1 MIAVFSSAHL
11 STVQGVPMRVTRI
24 FAAAVIALASTLSMF
39 AQADDAADKA
49 IRKALE
55 TLQLELPV
63 DSIAS
68 SPLSGLYEVK
78 LKGGRVLYASA
89 DGQFVMQGYLFQIKD
104 GKPVNLTEKTERLAI
119 SKIINGIPAGD
130 MVVYPA
136 IGEAKSHITVF
147 TDTTC
152 PYCHKLHAEVPE
164 LNRLGIEV
172 RYVAF
177 PRQGLGSPGDEQLQ
191 AVWCSKDRKGAMDR
205 MVTGKNIEAPK
216 CANPVSGQF
225 AIGQSIGVNGT
236 PAIVLAD
243 GQVIPGYQPAKQ
255 VAKLALSAQ

>member
-1 MIAVFSSAHL
+1 
-11 STVQGVPMRVTRI
+11 MRVTRI

-119 SKIINGIPAGD
+119 SKTINGIPAGD

-136 IGEAKSHITVF
+136 IGETKSHITVF

-152 PYCHKLHAEVPE
+152 PYC
-164 LNRLGIEV
+164 
-172 RYVAF
+172 
-177 PRQGLGSPGDEQLQ
+177 Q
-191 AVWCSKDRKGAMDR
+191 DRKS
-205 MVTGKNIEAPK
+205 V
-216 CANPVSGQF
+216 V
-225 AIGQSIGVNGT
+225 
-236 PAIVLAD
+236 
-243 GQVIPGYQPAKQ
+243 
-255 VAKLALSAQ
+255 